1 MNVKRVMA
9 PVTIAVLM
17 AGCGGERISELER
30 QSKRNEERLVRL
42 EGMQKEILDSIEA
55 SRREAAASLEK
66 RVEELVAKKFDE
78 RIQGEI
84 VKKIDEK
91 MGGGQQ
97 LQAVIKTAV
106 DSAIAQNEA
115 QKEAAEEARN
125 EERRQQWEQRRQESE
140 NRRWTTLQQDLK
152 LNDAQLAKMREASDA
167 VRDQIRQGFE
177 AMRER
182 PGEFNMEQARQQ
194 GEQLR
199 QQYEAALGSVLSA
212 EQLEAYRQR
221 PDSMLR
227 MMSGMLDGGRRGP
240 PGGGFG
246 GPGGGPPPP

>member
-1 MNVKRVMA
+1 
-9 PVTIAVLM
+9 
-17 AGCGGERISELER
+17 
-30 QSKRNEERLVRL
+30 
-42 EGMQKEILDSIEA
+42 
-55 SRREAAASLEK
+55 
-66 RVEELVAKKFDE
+66 
-78 RIQGEI
+78 
-84 VKKIDEK
+84 
-91 MGGGQQ
+91 
-97 LQAVIKTAV
+97 
-106 DSAIAQNEA
+106 
-115 QKEAAEEARN
+115 
-125 EERRQQWEQRRQESE
+125 
-140 NRRWTTLQQDLK
+140 
-152 LNDAQLAKMREASDA
+152 MREASDA